1 MEGEFILK
9 KVTVIKAKN
18 ILGNNDLLKKPMVCA
33 YCRVST
39 DSSKQM
45 ESLETQV
52 SYYENYIKNKS
63 GWEYAGVFKD
73 EGISGTGTVKRT
85 DFNKMLKACE
95 LGKIDLIITKS
106 ISRFSRNTADCLETV
121 RYLKSLKVAVYFER
135 ENINTLGADSELI
148 LSVLSSLAQDESKNI
163 SENTRWAFQKKFK
176 QGRLQINAKRFL
188 GYDVDEK
195 GNLII
200 NKEEAKIVKRIYE
213 EYLNGS
219 SLNEIKKVLEKD
231 KIKTVT
237 GKEVWKD
244 STIRKILSN

>member
-1 MEGEFILK
+1 MK
-9 KVTVIKAKN
+9 KVTAIKAKN
-18 ILGNNDLLKKPMVCA
+18 IVGNNDLLKKPRVCA

-63 GWEYAGVFKD
+63 EWEYAGVFKD
-73 EGISGTGTVKRT
+73 EGISGTGTAKRA
-85 DFNKMLKACE
+85 DFNKMLRSCE

-121 RYLKSLKVAVYFER
+121 RYLKSLNVAVYFQR

-163 SENTRWAFQKKFK
+163 SENIKWAF
-176 QGRLQINAKRFL
+176 
-188 GYDVDEK
+188 
-195 GNLII
+195 
-200 NKEEAKIVKRIYE
+200 
-213 EYLNGS
+213 
-219 SLNEIKKVLEKD
+219 
-231 KIKTVT
+231 
-237 GKEVWKD
+237 
-244 STIRKILSN
+244 